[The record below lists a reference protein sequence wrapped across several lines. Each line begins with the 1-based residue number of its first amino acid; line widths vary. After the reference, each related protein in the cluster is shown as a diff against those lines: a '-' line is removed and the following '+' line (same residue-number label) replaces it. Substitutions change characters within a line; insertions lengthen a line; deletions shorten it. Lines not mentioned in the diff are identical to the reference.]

1 MLKIILRLG
10 YIKLR
15 FQLNKLTRLVL
26 LCLAFLSTGLAA
38 QENKFSLSSYGDEF
52 SSEPDKF
59 FYFNNL
65 DGVLFLNGTIEKGMY
80 TNFRQAITENKIHT
94 IVLNSLGGNVEE
106 GLNIAGTVFDKG
118 IKTYIPINYECY
130 SACSFIFLAG
140 SEKYALGELGVHQA
154 AYADDISKEKAAIG
168 AVTTVS
174 QLTTADILL
183 RLGEFNTPRFVEQR
197 MLRTAPEDMY
207 VFNEKE
213 LNRLGNLD
221 VSNNNK
227 ALFKNIDKF
236 IDALQTH
243 YAELDCDSDIT
254 KCSHTQ
260 LCSRAAKNKSWLT
273 TTKAKKY
280 VIAAKKKGLSCGV
293 PIPQCPE
300 NIKKC
305 NKEYLCRYGTTGMD
319 SGLSWL
325 NNSFADE
332 AKSRGYSC
340 AIVSKPVIKTET
352 KKSKC
357 ENNPSF
363 CSLTQICELATTQE
377 SDSRKGWETKQL
389 LKPYVYEAKRRGL
402 SCGTGVT
409 TCFEDAKKCTPEQ
422 LCRIATVDTVNG
434 KQWIKANIY
443 KQHVLEAARL
453 GNSCGVKTKSVKDWE
468 NICDI
473 DIYRCSPEYLSP
485 EYLCTKATQSKNSNI
500 LWETSSTSFKFVFE
514 AQKRGLSCGV
524 NHKTQFKTKKETIS
538 KIQNRLNILGCD
550 AGPVDGKL
558 GPKTLSALKRWKA
571 RGGIYTINNVNL
583 SLLNKLNSTSIKCL
597 KKLPSTSAANEN
609 YAYFECNLKN
619 KLGESLSMQE
629 LLTRKILIA
638 YSTKKDNS
646 DKTVNNTFW
655 RYYHG
660 GTWYGWK
667 KLGHYSKRVYEMTTK
682 WHDWT
687 YSFHTKSQMLN
698 IYINHRKKLAAHG
711 IYDCKSFNPM

>member
-1 MLKIILRLG
+1 MYYNFIVRCLSYESSGSIDPISYQNYWIQIIFVLKIILRFG
-10 YIKLR
+10 NIKLSMH
-15 FQLNKLTRLVL
+15 LNKLTGLVL
-26 LCLAFLSTGLAA
+26 LCLAFFTSGLVA
-38 QENKFSLSSYGDEF
+38 QENKFSLSSYGDEL
-52 SSEPDKF
+52 SSDPDKF
-59 FYFNNL
+59 FYFNEL
-65 DGVLFLNGTIEKGMY
+65 EGVLFLNGTIEKGMY

-305 NKEYLCRYGTTGMD
+305 NKEYLCRYGTTGMI
-319 SGLSWL
+319 LV
-325 NNSFADE
+325 
-332 AKSRGYSC
+332 C
-340 AIVSKPVIKTET
+340 
-352 KKSKC
+352 
-357 ENNPSF
+357 
-363 CSLTQICELATTQE
+363 
-377 SDSRKGWETKQL
+377 
-389 LKPYVYEAKRRGL
+389 
-402 SCGTGVT
+402 
-409 TCFEDAKKCTPEQ
+409 
-422 LCRIATVDTVNG
+422 
-434 KQWIKANIY
+434 
-443 KQHVLEAARL
+443 L
-453 GNSCGVKTKSVKDWE
+453 G
-468 NICDI
+468 
-473 DIYRCSPEYLSP
+473 
-485 EYLCTKATQSKNSNI
+485 
-500 LWETSSTSFKFVFE
+500 
-514 AQKRGLSCGV
+514 
-524 NHKTQFKTKKETIS
+524 
-538 KIQNRLNILGCD
+538 
-550 AGPVDGKL
+550 
-558 GPKTLSALKRWKA
+558 
-571 RGGIYTINNVNL
+571 
-583 SLLNKLNSTSIKCL
+583 
-597 KKLPSTSAANEN
+597 
-609 YAYFECNLKN
+609 
-619 KLGESLSMQE
+619 
-629 LLTRKILIA
+629 
-638 YSTKKDNS
+638 
-646 DKTVNNTFW
+646 
-655 RYYHG
+655 
-660 GTWYGWK
+660 
-667 KLGHYSKRVYEMTTK
+667 
-682 WHDWT
+682 
-687 YSFHTKSQMLN
+687 
-698 IYINHRKKLAAHG
+698 
-711 IYDCKSFNPM
+711 